1 MRQDWTVQQPV
12 VQCQRLWPWGIA
24 VVGDPDDHEPV
35 PTEFGESAL
44 LATNGSV
51 IFRIQHEIDGNATVE
66 VTLGDPADGLTLIHE
81 GKMSLPA
88 GDLLVSD
95 AGREQQ
101 SLAHVPPGRYRL
113 RVWVDE
119 QPEPTQVVIALA
131 AE

>member
-1 MRQDWTVQQPV
+1 M
-12 VQCQRLWPWGIA
+12 
-24 VVGDPDDHEPV
+24 VGDPDDREPV
-35 PTEFGESAL
+35 PTEFGQAAV

-51 IFRIQHEIDGNATVE
+51 IFKIQHEFDGEATVD
-66 VTLGDPADGLTLIHE
+66 VILGDPVDGLTLIYE
-81 GKMSLPA
+81 GTMSLPA

-101 SLAHVPPGRYRL
+101 TLAQVAPGRYGV

-119 QPEPTQVVIALA
+119 QPDPSQVVIALA